1 MQIPTVTIEDL
12 RAFQVQHFPGRESL
26 GASATELEYDEDAGD
41 DEDLGYYPDGVKR
54 TLTDEQIQI
63 FRHSEIHALLRAR
76 QLEQD
81 DAEYEARQTS
91 SAKDHNPVAELK
103 PQQKGTVSE
112 VEKSK
117 ETTKKEEE
125 DIPAT
130 KRSKRPAEHD
140 MSPSS
145 EFQQPSSSKRQQAPN
160 HNPYPGRRIISYDD

>member
-1 MQIPTVTIEDL
+1 MQVPTVTIEDL
-12 RAFQVQHFPGRESL
+12 RAFQVQHFPGCESVS
-26 GASATELEYDEDAGD
+26 ASATELEYDEGAGN

-91 SAKDHNPVAELK
+91 SAKDHKPAAELK
-103 PQQKGTVSE
+103 LQQKGTVSE
-112 VEKSK
+112 EEKSK
-117 ETTKKEEE
+117 ETTKKEE
-125 DIPAT
+125 DVSAA

-140 MSPSS
+140 MSPVS
-145 EFQQPSSSKRQQAPN
+145 EFQPPSSSKRQQAPN